1 MIDIQDQSDLRG
13 VAIDRVGVSAL
24 RHPTCFRDGNIEQS
38 GMGTFSI
45 HVGLPED
52 RRGTHMSRMVELVA
66 DQLTVLDP
74 RLLPMFL
81 KEASAKLEVLSVRVE
96 ASIALAI
103 EVVSPVSKRT
113 SWQAL
118 DVTLA
123 SEVSDDV
130 VTTTSNVATAITSL
144 CPCSKAIS
152 DYGAHNQRSI
162 VSLLTEGTADS
173 PYPLS
178 IGQAFALIRRT
189 GSSPVFPLIKRPD
202 ERAVTMM
209 AFDKPAFVEDIVR
222 DVSLECRAIG
232 VPHKVEVTNIE
243 SIHSH
248 DATASL
254 SWGIDRR

>member
-1 MIDIQDQSDLRG
+1 MIDIQDQADHRG
-13 VAIDRVGVSAL
+13 VAIDRVGISEL
-24 RHPTCFRDGNIEQS
+24 RHPTCFLDGDIEQP

-66 DQLTVLDP
+66 DHLTILDP
-74 RLLPMFL
+74 RELPVFL
-81 KEASAKLEVLSVRVE
+81 KEASSKLDVLSVRVE

-113 SWQAL
+113 SWQSL
-118 DVTLA
+118 DVSLA
-123 SEVSDDV
+123 AEVSDNA
-130 VTTTSNVATAITSL
+130 VTTTSEVTTAITSL

-152 DYGAHNQRSI
+152 DYGAHNQRSV
-162 VSLLTEGTADS
+162 VSLLTVGTADS

-178 IGQAFALIRRT
+178 VDQAFALIRRT

-222 DVSLECRAIG
+222 DVSLECRTAGI
-232 VPHKVEVTNIE
+232 PHRVAVANIE

-254 SWGIDRR
+254 SWGIERR